1 MLERISFSN
10 IEDGVETGR
19 EVGDGSLGD
28 LADLAELTI
37 GLGTAIQ
44 GVLGS
49 EGGEVATLLEHVEE
63 AVGQVLAVLIGL
75 EHHVAD
81 RHGLGHGRRRHD
93 TAGIQGVVR
102 ADHLDAAQVTGLVPL
117 VAPLGVGIALQESAH
132 VVRADEILVKLH
144 ELVVRGGDVRGGR
157 NHLEHDILDVA
168 GRLLL
173 EELLVVVVEILDF
186 LVAHHDG
193 AVGGIGEGNHHEVHV
208 GGGVVVGDGLV
219 HLQGV
224 LHVGVQEQ
232 GVVLVVELVGE
243 DLLLEVGPD
252 GLGVLV
258 ALLHGAEEVHE
269 TVIRERAVLIDEQG
283 GDDRGD
289 VLAVGQV
296 HDLVLT
302 HVDAGGLAVL
312 DEQVL
317 FHETLPDRVTDLLL
331 LLLAGG
337 SVSGH
342 QLIDA
347 GHPVDLRLEIGITDG
362 LATDLAHVIL
372 GGDGLDR
379 LDDLARIDDEE

>member
-1 MLERISFSN
+1 M
-10 IEDGVETGR
+10 
-19 EVGDGSLGD
+19 
-28 LADLAELTI
+28 
-37 GLGTAIQ
+37 
-44 GVLGS
+44 
-49 EGGEVATLLEHVEE
+49 
-63 AVGQVLAVLIGL
+63 
-75 EHHVAD
+75 
-81 RHGLGHGRRRHD
+81 
-93 TAGIQGVVR
+93 
-102 ADHLDAAQVTGLVPL
+102 
-117 VAPLGVGIALQESAH
+117 
-132 VVRADEILVKLH
+132 
-144 ELVVRGGDVRGGR
+144 
-157 NHLEHDILDVA
+157 
-168 GRLLL
+168 
-173 EELLVVVVEILDF
+173 VVVVVPDF

-193 AVGGIGEGNHHEVHV
+193 AVGGVGEGNHDEVHV

-219 HLQGV
+219 HLQGI
-224 LHVGVQEQ
+224 LHVGVHEQ
-232 GVVLVVELVGE
+232 RIVLVEELVRD
-243 DLLLEVGPD
+243 DLLLKVGPD

-258 ALLHGAEEVHE
+258 TFFHVAEEVHQALVGE
-269 TVIRERAVLIDEQG
+269 QAVLVHEQG